1 MKRPGWLRRPRW
13 PRRGRDVAA
22 VAGRAPLRWNRDAIV
37 AAIPVAAV
45 AGVAGWVSYSHI
57 VALGM
62 RTHQGSADSHLL
74 PIPIDGLIVAGSW
87 LIVAGSP
94 LGWVGVALG
103 VAGTLFANLEFG
115 LPYGALPAIVST
127 WPAVAFTVATWML
140 ERWLKRQAGRGGR
153 AGRDDDGTEG
163 ASVDDATE
171 DDRCPHGVAGTADE
185 AIVNAWLHTRDCLGE
200 KPVQRQLATA
210 FGVHRTKVAALVGS
224 LNGQSPQEA
233 GESSPEG
240 E

>member
-1 MKRPGWLRRPRW
+1 VKRPGWLHW
-13 PRRGRDVAA
+13 PRRGRD

-37 AAIPVAAV
+37 AAVPVAAV

-62 RTHQGSADSHLL
+62 RTHQGPADSHLL

-94 LGWVGVALG
+94 LGWAGVALG

-153 AGRDDDGTEG
+153 AGRDGDGTG
-163 ASVDDATE
+163 SASADDTTE
-171 DDRCPHGVAGTADE
+171 DGRCPHGVAGTVDE
-185 AIVNAWLHTRDCLGE
+185 AIVTAWLHTRDCLEE
-200 KPVQRQLATA
+200 KPVQRQLAAA

-224 LNGQSPQEA
+224 LNGQHPQNP
-233 GESSPEG
+233 ESGTEG
-240 E
+240 PK